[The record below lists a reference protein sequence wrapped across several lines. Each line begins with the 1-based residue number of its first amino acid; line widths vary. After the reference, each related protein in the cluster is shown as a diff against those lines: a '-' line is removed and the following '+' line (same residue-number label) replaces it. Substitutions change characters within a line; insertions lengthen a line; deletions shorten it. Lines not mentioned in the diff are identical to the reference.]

1 MAEDKYKTK
10 YKELKRRIRQI
21 EDEND
26 ALHIRIYKARKSIN
40 RLRLERTFLLER
52 MDKTQH
58 GRDSEHSDGVSDML
72 SHDGDVN
79 FRYQHH
85 PHHHHHHRGRRGR
98 IPGEKTP
105 RKKKDPNAPKG
116 PGNVFFLFCRLERD
130 KVKDAFPQ
138 ESLGDVTKLLGQKW
152 KGLTREEKQKYYD
165 MYKKE
170 MDEYEVAMKSY
181 NEATSSTNINANAT
195 SSEPVDNE
203 AEAVAAAA
211 EDAAAAALAGA
222 ENYSTVSSPMQ
233 SSAMP
238 SPELQSD
245 PLLPPEDHDMDEEE
259 EPPAGGLASVDSS
272 LSPQQH
278 QQHQPATSSNHTN
291 NNASMTTTPSTEPQD
306 PSTKQSHE
314 PSPMQ
319 QDAGSM

>member
-85 PHHHHHHRGRRGR
+85 HHPHRGRRGR

-181 NEATSSTNINANAT
+181 NEATSSTNTNNNAT

-211 EDAAAAALAGA
+211 EDAAAAALAGT

-259 EPPAGGLASVDSS
+259 ESVQPQLPAGGLASVDSS
-272 LSPQQH
+272 LSPSPQ
-278 QQHQPATSSNHTN
+278 QPAASSNHTSN
-291 NNASMTTTPSTEPQD
+291 TMTTTSSTEQQD

-319 QDAGSM
+319 QDAGS

>member
-1 MAEDKYKTK
+1 
-10 YKELKRRIRQI
+10 
-21 EDEND
+21 
-26 ALHIRIYKARKSIN
+26 
-40 RLRLERTFLLER
+40 

-79 FRYQHH
+79 FRYQ

-98 IPGEKTP
+98 IPGEKAP

-181 NEATSSTNINANAT
+181 NEATTNTNNNPT

-259 EPPAGGLASVDSS
+259 EQQQPAGGLASVDSS
-272 LSPQQH
+272 LSPQQD
-278 QQHQPATSSNHTN
+278 QSSNHHT
-291 NNASMTTTPSTEPQD
+291 MTTASSSELQD
-306 PSTKQSHE
+306 PSTKQS
-314 PSPMQ
+314 SPMQ